1 MLVSSRLAVLALAA
15 LAAVASAARFEN
27 EWDQNLDFTCPPNS
41 GQGIYFIETDGHFT
55 SRWKDKK
62 DRK

>member
-1 MLVSSRLAVLALAA
+1 MLVSSRLAVLASAA

-27 EWDQNLDFTCPPNS
+27 EWDQSLDFTCPSNS
-41 GQGIYFIETDGHFT
+41 GEGIYFIETDGHFN
-55 SRWKDKK
+55 SVWRDKN